1 MIPLWK
7 LKREWVRLKQ
17 QLSAIPEALIEPG
30 QRRRHD
36 AAFDRGFPWS
46 EGDAPQAG
54 KIALFLI
61 YQPSGVAQGTR
72 ATCAHL
78 IKRGYAPL
86 IVSNAPLSPADR
98 ALLNPVVW
106 RIMERPNFG
115 YDFGGYRDGIRQ
127 LVRWGMTPERLLI
140 LNDSIW
146 FPLRP
151 GATLIAALETSDAD
165 LTGTI
170 LRERGETRFLES
182 YCYMIPGKTVSN
194 KAFRAYWDD
203 LELTSNKYKVIRRG
217 ERGFSQAMI
226 EAGLTVRGLF
236 PYDDFLARLAEQDR
250 DFLQKTLTYA
260 AHSYAENAATT
271 RALLADPTA
280 PGWRDRVLA
289 HVAATLPREQPYS
302 AYPYAMIRLFDY
314 PILKKSNDRVAQLWR
329 AAYLRAVKA
338 RDLPA
343 PQEPVL
349 SELRCQVKADMP

>member
-7 LKREWVRLKQ
+7 LKREWARLKQ

-36 AAFDRGFPWS
+36 AAFERGFAWS
-46 EGDAPQAG
+46 EGDAPQSA
-54 KIALFLI
+54 KIALLLI
-61 YQPSGVAQGTR
+61 YQPSGVAQSTR

-78 IKRGYAPL
+78 VRRGYAPF
-86 IVSNAPLSPADR
+86 IVSNAPLTPADHT
-98 ALLNPVVW
+98 LLNPVAW

-127 LVRWGMTPERLLI
+127 LDRWSITPERLLI

-151 GATLIAALETSDAD
+151 GATLIDALERSEAD

-170 LRERGETRFLES
+170 LRERGQTCFLES
-182 YCYMIPGKTVSN
+182 YCYMIPGKTVSDM
-194 KAFRAYWDD
+194 AFRAYWDG
-203 LELTSNKYKVIRRG
+203 LKLTSNKYKVIRRG
-217 ERGFSQAMI
+217 ERGFSRAMI
-226 EAGLTVRGLF
+226 DAGLSLRGLF
-236 PYDDFLARLAEQDR
+236 PYDGFLARLAEQD
-250 DFLQKTLTYA
+250 DSFLQKTLTYA

-280 PGWRDRVLA
+280 PGWRDRALA
-289 HVAATLPREQPYS
+289 HIAATLPREQPYS
-302 AYPYAMIRLFDY
+302 TYPFAMVRLYDY
-314 PILKKSNDRVAQLWR
+314 PILKKSNDRVARLWR
-329 AAYLRAVKA
+329 AAYLRAIKA

-343 PQEPVL
+343 PNEPVL
-349 SELRCQVKADMP
+349 SELRCQVQADMP